1 MSEALPCAGSWN
13 ASLAERT
20 TFRVGGVA
28 RVLLEPSSRQEIET
42 ALAWVREHRLPLF
55 VLGRGSNLVVSDAG
69 WDGAVLSIGRNLS
82 GVSWDG
88 LGASVLAGTRL
99 TEFVVGAVERGVAGF
114 EKLSGI
120 PGTVGGAVTMDA
132 GAYGQEIG
140 ERTLAVEAIS
150 PEGIWRRFSREE
162 CAFGYRTSLF
172 RGGGWIVTEAQ
183 FEGLPGDS
191 SLLKASVKEV
201 QASRREKQPLEH
213 PNAGSL
219 FKRPPGG
226 FAAKLIDEAGLKGF
240 RVGDAAISEK
250 HAGFAVNLG
259 HATAQDVWE
268 LSCQVIEAVQA
279 KSGILL
285 EREVI
290 FLGRFDS

>member
-1 MSEALPCAGSWN
+1 MSEALPCAGIWN
-13 ASLAERT
+13 ASFAERT
-20 TFRVGGVA
+20 TFRVGGAA
-28 RVLLEPSSRQEIET
+28 RVLLEPSSRQEIES
-42 ALAWVREHRLPLF
+42 ALAWVRERSLPLF

-82 GVSWDG
+82 GASWDG
-88 LGASVLAGTRL
+88 LRASVLAGTRL
-99 TEFVVGAVERGVAGF
+99 TEFVLGAVERGVAGF

-140 ERTLAVEAIS
+140 ERIVAVEAVS
-150 PEGIWRRFSREE
+150 PEGEWRRFSREE

-172 RGGGWIVTEAQ
+172 RGGGWIVTEAWL
-183 FEGLPGDS
+183 EGLPGDGAA
-191 SLLKASVKEV
+191 LKATVKEV
-201 QASRREKQPLEH
+201 QAARREKQPLEH

-259 HATAQDVWE
+259 HATAQNVWE
-268 LSCQVIEAVQA
+268 LSCRVIEAVRE
-279 KSGILL
+279 KSGIVL
-285 EREVI
+285 EREVV
-290 FLGRFDS
+290 FLGRFDG

>member
-1 MSEALPCAGSWN
+1 MPEALPCAGSWN
-13 ASLAERT
+13 ASFAERT
-20 TFRVGGVA
+20 TFRVGGAA

-42 ALAWVREHRLPLF
+42 ALNWVREHRLPLF

-88 LGASVLAGTRL
+88 FGVSVLAGTRL
-99 TEFVVGAVERGVAGF
+99 TEFVLGAVGRGVAGF

-140 ERTLAVEAIS
+140 ERTISVEAIS
-150 PEGIWRRFSREE
+150 PAGEWRRFSREE

-172 RGGGWIVTEAQ
+172 RAGGWIVTEAQ

-191 SLLKASVKEV
+191 ALLKAAVKEV
-201 QASRREKQPLEH
+201 QVSRREKQPLEH

-240 RVGDAAISEK
+240 RIGDAAVSEK

-259 HATAQDVWE
+259 HATAQEVWE
-268 LSCQVIEAVQA
+268 LSCRVIEAVKA
-279 KSGILL
+279 KSGIVL
-285 EREVI
+285 EREVV
-290 FLGRFDS
+290 FLGRFG